1 MLRYLAAAATLVTLT
16 GLTAAAQSLDFSGT
30 WRLNKGASQIAA
42 GAGLDGLGANGSPN
56 TLYVTHAANGSI
68 TIGSDVNESM
78 ARLYQIGGE
87 SSLPP
92 VKIGGEWTPIKS
104 RLEGRTLVSEGGNL
118 KETVVLSPDGATLS
132 FTITKTTAAGP
143 ATSTLVYA
151 KMTTVDPCTEWPTP
165 CQDNSGTTGA
175 GRGGRGRGRG
185 N

>member
-1 MLRYLAAAATLVTLT
+1 MLRSLASATTLLALC
-16 GLTAAAQSLDFSGT
+16 GITAAAQSLDFSGT
-30 WRLNKGASQIAA
+30 WRLNKGASQIVA

-56 TLYVTHAANGSI
+56 TLYVTHAANGSV

-78 ARLYQIGGE
+78 ARLYRIGGD

-104 RLEGRTLVSEGGNL
+104 RLEGRTLISEGGSL
-118 KETVVLSPDGATLS
+118 KEAVVLSADGETLS
-132 FTITKTTAAGP
+132 FTITKGG

-151 KMTTVDPCTEWPTP
+151 KTTTADPCSEWPTP
-165 CQDNSGTTGA
+165 CQDNSGTSA
-175 GRGGRGRGRG
+175 GGRAGRGRGRG